1 MKADAQAS
9 GQVLERFRD
18 YLSLLARLH
27 MDPRLQ
33 GKIDLSGVV
42 QQTLLDTHKAFGQFQ
57 RLPPDE
63 QAAWLRRVLANNLKD
78 EVRKL
83 SAAVRNVGREI
94 SLEAALENSSVHLEA
109 WLAQE
114 LSSPSQQAIRSEEL
128 LRLAQALAQLP
139 EDQRR
144 AVELHHL
151 SGMPVAEVS
160 AHMGRSPGAVG
171 ALLVRGLK
179 KLRLLM
185 RDPE

>member
-1 MKADAQAS
+1 MMAGAHAS
-9 GQVLERFRD
+9 GQVLEKFRD

-27 MDPRLQ
+27 TDLRLQ
-33 GKIDLSGVV
+33 GKLDLSGVV
-42 QQTLLDTHKAFGQFQ
+42 QQTLLDAYKAFGQFQ

-63 QAAWLRRVLANNLKD
+63 QTAWLRRVLANNLKD

-83 SAAVRNVGREI
+83 GAAVRNVGREI
-94 SLEAALENSSVHLEA
+94 SLEAALENSSGHLEA

-114 LSSPSQQAIRSEEL
+114 LSSPSQQAIRNEEL

-151 SGMPVAEVS
+151 SGMPVAEVG

-179 KLRLLM
+179 KLRRLM
-185 RDPE
+185 QDPE

>member
-1 MKADAQAS
+1 
-9 GQVLERFRD
+9 
-18 YLSLLARLH
+18 

-42 QQTLLDTHKAFGQFQ
+42 QQTLLDAYKAFGQFQ

-83 SAAVRNVGREI
+83 GAAVRNVGREI
-94 SLEAALENSSVHLEA
+94 SLEAALENSSGHLEA

-114 LSSPSQQAIRSEEL
+114 LSSPSQQTIRSEEL
-128 LRLAQALAQLP
+128 LRMAQALAQLP

-179 KLRLLM
+179 KLRRLM
-185 RDPE
+185 QEPE

>member
-1 MKADAQAS
+1 MKADAQAT
-9 GQVLERFRD
+9 GQVLEKFRD

-27 MDPRLQ
+27 TDSRLE

-42 QQTLLDTHKAFGQFQ
+42 QQTLLDAYKAFGPFQ
-57 RLPPDE
+57 QLPPDE

-83 SAAVRNVGREI
+83 GAAVRNVGREI
-94 SLEAALENSSVHLEA
+94 SLEAALENSSGHLEA
-109 WLAQE
+109 WLTQE
-114 LSSPSQQAIRSEEL
+114 LSSPSQHAIRSEEL
-128 LRLAQALAQLP
+128 LRLAQALARLP

-179 KLRLLM
+179 KLRRLM
-185 RDPE
+185 QEVE

>member
-1 MKADAQAS
+1 MKSHAQAP
-9 GQVLERFRD
+9 GPALERFRD
-18 YLSLLARLH
+18 YLSLLTRLH
-27 MDPRLQ
+27 MDHRLK

-42 QQTLLDTHKAFGQFQ
+42 QQTLLDTYKVFDRFQ
-57 RLPPDE
+57 YLPPDE

-83 SAAVRNVGREI
+83 GAAVRNVNREI
-94 SLEAALENSSVHLEA
+94 SLEAALENSSVHLDG

-114 LSSPSQQAIRSEEL
+114 MSTTSQQAMRSEEL
-128 LRLAQALAQLP
+128 LQLARALTQLP

-144 AVELHHL
+144 AVELRHL

-160 AHMGRSPGAVG
+160 VHMNRSPGAVG

-179 KLRLLM
+179 KLRRLM
-185 RDPE
+185 QEPE